1 MTSRKYD
8 GMEPYP
14 TCPYCKTKK
23 SATTIFLCKKE
34 IRGCSQIF
42 CRECCGGLTTVRC
55 PNCQEAEFSG
65 IYTFAA
71 RLFVW
76 IPPLN
81 YAACVEVLNDVVY
94 TQVCLRC

>member
-1 MTSRKYD
+1 MK
-8 GMEPYP
+8 PYP

-23 SATTIFLCKKE
+23 SATTIFVCKKE

-65 IYTFAA
+65 A
-71 RLFVW
+71 
-76 IPPLN
+76 
-81 YAACVEVLNDVVY
+81 VVAVGWVA
-94 TQVCLRC
+94 TEDRPE